1 MSTSNLAL
9 VLRGQGKYEQAEE
22 TYRQALGL
30 IEKSESRASSMNYIS
45 HFDSPQEH
53 TVRKSS
59 KRPLSQKT
67 FSPKVYGS
75 VSYADGKIARTWH
88 ISQH

>member
-30 IEKSESRASSMNYIS
+30 IEKSESRASSMNYVS

-53 TVRKSS
+53 TVRKSP
-59 KRPLSQKT
+59 KRPLSQKKL
-67 FSPKVYGS
+67 SRNCPK
-75 VSYADGKIARTWH
+75 
-88 ISQH
+88 